1 MQTITIE
8 KTILIIKQHGNLDEI
23 FYFFKEYG
31 NKQQYKLQDVKYWL
45 GY

>member
-8 KTILIIKQHGNLDEI
+8 KAILIIKQHRNLDEI

-31 NKQQYKLQDVKYWL
+31 NKQFYNLQDVKNWL